1 MPSVSKYGRYIYPMK
16 MCFNVLGWLFVV
28 LFSISAILQY
38 NDPDPFLWMV
48 IYGLAML
55 VTLGF
60 LFKKVPSL
68 LPFFLGILGLFGF
81 FYVLPEKFEGFV
93 IGGGDI
99 KNIEEAREA
108 FGLLIIAVVMFIL
121 AIRIRFENRSEV

>member
-1 MPSVSKYGRYIYPMK
+1 MGK
-16 MCFNVLGWLFVV
+16 CFDFLGWLFVI

-38 NDPDPFLWMV
+38 NDPDALLWMA

-60 LFKKVPSL
+60 LFKKVPSQ
-68 LPFFLGILGLFGF
+68 LPFVLGILGVFGF
-81 FYVLPEKFEGFV
+81 YYVLPEKFEGFA
-93 IGGGDI
+93 IGEGAI

-108 FGLLIIAVVMFIL
+108 FGLLIIAVVMFVL
-121 AIRIRFENRSEV
+121 ALRIRFDHRSEV

>member
-16 MCFNVLGWLFVV
+16 MCFNFLGWLFVV
-28 LFSISAILQY
+28 LFSISAMLQY

-60 LFKKVPSL
+60 LFKKVPSW
-68 LPFFLGILGLFGF
+68 LPFVLGVLGLFGF

-93 IGGGDI
+93 IG
-99 KNIEEAREA
+99 
-108 FGLLIIAVVMFIL
+108 
-121 AIRIRFENRSEV
+121 